1 MYFAQLDYE
10 TEECFLCVVAEEI
23 VIEHDIKFHSENE
36 QEVIDFCGRWN
47 QNEFEKYYV
56 YDTGYGFGIA
66 TQKQPDCKLIDIFT
80 DENEAKDYL
89 IKLKGKMN
97 FNEFAEHVKDNIWW
111 YLKPYSIESIYLN
124 RKLNMAEGVYK
135 IEMRVFPVDER
146 FSINIFLEKFH
157 TEYVRGTNIETILEK
172 ISNAFMD
179 GIDAFLTWYKE
190 MQK

>member
-47 QNEFEKYYV
+47 RNEFEKYYV

-97 FNEFAEHVKDNIWW
+97 FNEFAEYVKDNIWW

-124 RKLNMAEGVYK
+124 RKLNMADGVYK

-157 TEYVRGTNIETILEK
+157 TEYVRGTNKETILEK

-179 GIDAFLTWYKE
+179 GIDAFQTWYKE

>member
-47 QNEFEKYYV
+47 RNEFEKYYV

-97 FNEFAEHVKDNIWW
+97 FNEFAEYVKDNIWW

-135 IEMRVFPVDER
+135 IEMRMFPADEK

-157 TEYVRGTNIETILEK
+157 TEYLRGANIETILEK
-172 ISNAFMD
+172 ISNEFMD
-179 GIDAFLTWYKE
+179 GIDTFLTWYKE

>member
-1 MYFAQLDYE
+1 MYFSQLDYE

-47 QNEFEKYYV
+47 RNEFEKYYV

-97 FNEFAEHVKDNIWW
+97 FNEFAEYVKDNIWW

>member
-47 QNEFEKYYV
+47 RNEFEKYYV

-97 FNEFAEHVKDNIWW
+97 FNEFAEYVKDNIWW

-124 RKLNMAEGVYK
+124 RKLNMADGVYK

-157 TEYVRGTNIETILEK
+157 TEYVRGTNKETILEK